1 MGKCEV
7 FICELRGA
15 VDRAGPSSIAI
26 DEIPSL
32 DHEVFDL

>member
-1 MGKCEV
+1 MGKSEV
-7 FICELRGA
+7 FIGELRGA
-15 VDRAGPSSIAI
+15 VDGAGPSSIAI